1 MEIILKQDVNKL
13 GYKDEI
19 VKVRDGYANNYL
31 IPQGYAMVAT
41 PSNKKILA
49 ENLKQRA
56 FKEAKIKQDAEAFAE
71 TLNKV
76 EGLKIAAKASE
87 SGKIFGSV
95 NTIQIADAIK
105 AQFDIDVDRKKISIV
120 GDAIKETSGWN
131 SDEQSY
137 IASNSPVLIRGG
149 YCKIENS
156 AGIYAFNDSGG
167 TPSHVYGFRVCL
179 TF

>member
-31 IPQGYAMVAT
+31 IPQGYAIVAT

-56 FKEAKIKQDAEAFAE
+56 FKEAKIKQDAETFAE
-71 TLNKV
+71 TLNKI
-76 EGLKIAAKASE
+76 EGLRIAAKASE

-105 AQFDIDVDRKKISIV
+105 AQFDVEVDRKKISIV
-120 GDAIKETSGWN
+120 GDAIKEVGTHKVIVS
-131 SDEQSY
+131 
-137 IASNSPVLIRGG
+137 
-149 YCKIENS
+149 
-156 AGIYAFNDSGG
+156 IYKEIKSEITFE
-167 TPSHVYGFRVCL
+167 VYAE
-179 TF
+179 

>member
-87 SGKIFGSV
+87 TGKIFGSV

-120 GDAIKETSGWN
+120 GDAIKEIGTH
-131 SDEQSY
+131 
-137 IASNSPVLIRGG
+137 
-149 YCKIENS
+149 KIIVSVYKEIKS
-156 AGIYAFNDSGG
+156 EITFEVYAE
-167 TPSHVYGFRVCL
+167 
-179 TF
+179 

>member
-19 VKVRDGYANNYL
+19 VKVKDGYANNYL

-71 TLNKV
+71 TLNKI
-76 EGLKIAAKASE
+76 EGLRIAAKASE

-105 AQFDIDVDRKKISIV
+105 AQFDVEVDRKKISIV
-120 GDAIKETSGWN
+120 GDAIKEIGTH
-131 SDEQSY
+131 
-137 IASNSPVLIRGG
+137 
-149 YCKIENS
+149 KIIVSVYKEIKS
-156 AGIYAFNDSGG
+156 EITFEVYAE
-167 TPSHVYGFRVCL
+167 
-179 TF
+179 

>member
-19 VKVRDGYANNYL
+19 VKVKDGYANNYL
-31 IPQGYAMVAT
+31 IPQGYAVVAT
-41 PSNKKILA
+41 SSNRKILA

-56 FKEAKIKQDAEAFAE
+56 FKEEKLRKDAEEYAAS
-71 TLNKV
+71 LAKV

-105 AQFDIDVDRKKISIV
+105 AQFGIDVDRKKISIV
-120 GDAIKETSGWN
+120 GDAIKEVGNHKVVVS
-131 SDEQSY
+131 
-137 IASNSPVLIRGG
+137 
-149 YCKIENS
+149 
-156 AGIYAFNDSGG
+156 
-167 TPSHVYGFRVCL
+167 VYKDIKPEISFEV
-179 TF
+179 FAE

>member
-71 TLNKV
+71 TLNKI

-87 SGKIFGSV
+87 TGKIFGSV

-120 GDAIKETSGWN
+120 GDAIKEIGTH
-131 SDEQSY
+131 
-137 IASNSPVLIRGG
+137 
-149 YCKIENS
+149 KIIVSVYKEIKS
-156 AGIYAFNDSGG
+156 EITFEVYAE
-167 TPSHVYGFRVCL
+167 
-179 TF
+179 

>member
-105 AQFDIDVDRKKISIV
+105 AQFDIDVDRKKISIL
-120 GDAIKETSGWN
+120 GDAIKEVGTHKVIVSVYKEIK
-131 SDEQSY
+131 SE
-137 IASNSPVLIRGG
+137 ITFEV
-149 YCKIENS
+149 
-156 AGIYAFNDSGG
+156 YAE
-167 TPSHVYGFRVCL
+167 
-179 TF
+179 

>member
-19 VKVRDGYANNYL
+19 VKVKDGYANNYL

-120 GDAIKETSGWN
+120 GDAIKEIGTHKVIVSVYKEIK
-131 SDEQSY
+131 SE
-137 IASNSPVLIRGG
+137 ITFEV
-149 YCKIENS
+149 
-156 AGIYAFNDSGG
+156 YAE
-167 TPSHVYGFRVCL
+167 
-179 TF
+179 

>member
-1 MEIILKQDVNKL
+1 
-13 GYKDEI
+13 
-19 VKVRDGYANNYL
+19 
-31 IPQGYAMVAT
+31 MVAT

-120 GDAIKETSGWN
+120 GDAIKEIGTH
-131 SDEQSY
+131 
-137 IASNSPVLIRGG
+137 
-149 YCKIENS
+149 KIIVSVYKEIKS
-156 AGIYAFNDSGG
+156 EITFEVYAE
-167 TPSHVYGFRVCL
+167 
-179 TF
+179 

>member
-19 VKVRDGYANNYL
+19 IKVKDGYANNYL

-71 TLNKV
+71 TLNKI

-105 AQFDIDVDRKKISIV
+105 AQFDVEVDRKKISIV
-120 GDAIKETSGWN
+120 GDAIKEIGTHKVVVS
-131 SDEQSY
+131 
-137 IASNSPVLIRGG
+137 
-149 YCKIENS
+149 
-156 AGIYAFNDSGG
+156 IYKEIKSEITFE
-167 TPSHVYGFRVCL
+167 VYAE
-179 TF
+179 

>member
-19 VKVRDGYANNYL
+19 VKVKDGYANNYL

-56 FKEAKIKQDAEAFAE
+56 FKEAKIKQDAEAYAE
-71 TLNKV
+71 TLNKI

-120 GDAIKETSGWN
+120 GDAIKEIGTHKVVVSVYKEIK
-131 SDEQSY
+131 SE
-137 IASNSPVLIRGG
+137 IRFDV
-149 YCKIENS
+149 
-156 AGIYAFNDSGG
+156 YAA
-167 TPSHVYGFRVCL
+167 
-179 TF
+179 

>member
-120 GDAIKETSGWN
+120 GDAIKEIGTH
-131 SDEQSY
+131 
-137 IASNSPVLIRGG
+137 
-149 YCKIENS
+149 KIIVSVYKE
-156 AGIYAFNDSGG
+156 IKTEITFEVYAE
-167 TPSHVYGFRVCL
+167 
-179 TF
+179 

>member
-19 VKVRDGYANNYL
+19 VKVKDGYANNYL

-71 TLNKV
+71 TLNKI

-105 AQFDIDVDRKKISIV
+105 AQFEVEVDRKKISIV
-120 GDAIKETSGWN
+120 GDAIKEVGTHKVIVSVYKEIK
-131 SDEQSY
+131 SE
-137 IASNSPVLIRGG
+137 ITFEV
-149 YCKIENS
+149 
-156 AGIYAFNDSGG
+156 YAE
-167 TPSHVYGFRVCL
+167 
-179 TF
+179 

>member
-31 IPQGYAMVAT
+31 IPQGYAIVAT

-71 TLNKV
+71 RLNKI

-105 AQFDIDVDRKKISIV
+105 AQFDVEVDRKKISIV
-120 GDAIKETSGWN
+120 GDAIKEVGTHKVIVSVYKEIK
-131 SDEQSY
+131 SE
-137 IASNSPVLIRGG
+137 ITFEV
-149 YCKIENS
+149 
-156 AGIYAFNDSGG
+156 YAE
-167 TPSHVYGFRVCL
+167 
-179 TF
+179 

>member
-19 VKVRDGYANNYL
+19 VKVKDGYANNYL
-31 IPQGYAMVAT
+31 IPQGYAIVAT

-71 TLNKV
+71 TLNKI

-120 GDAIKETSGWN
+120 GDAIKEVGTHKVVVSVYKEIK
-131 SDEQSY
+131 SE
-137 IASNSPVLIRGG
+137 ITFEV
-149 YCKIENS
+149 
-156 AGIYAFNDSGG
+156 YAE
-167 TPSHVYGFRVCL
+167 
-179 TF
+179 

>member
-71 TLNKV
+71 TLNKI
-76 EGLKIAAKASE
+76 EGLRIAAKASE
-87 SGKIFGSV
+87 TGKIFGSV

-105 AQFDIDVDRKKISIV
+105 AQFDVEVDRKKISIV
-120 GDAIKETSGWN
+120 GDAIKEVGTHKVIVSVYKEIK
-131 SDEQSY
+131 SE
-137 IASNSPVLIRGG
+137 ITFEV
-149 YCKIENS
+149 
-156 AGIYAFNDSGG
+156 YAE
-167 TPSHVYGFRVCL
+167 
-179 TF
+179 

>member
-19 VKVRDGYANNYL
+19 VKVKDGYANNYL

-71 TLNKV
+71 TLNKI

-87 SGKIFGSV
+87 TGKIFGSV

-120 GDAIKETSGWN
+120 GDAIKEVGTHKVIVSVYKEIK
-131 SDEQSY
+131 SE
-137 IASNSPVLIRGG
+137 ITFEV
-149 YCKIENS
+149 
-156 AGIYAFNDSGG
+156 YAE
-167 TPSHVYGFRVCL
+167 
-179 TF
+179 

>member
-120 GDAIKETSGWN
+120 GDAIKEIGTHKVIVSVYKEIK
-131 SDEQSY
+131 SE
-137 IASNSPVLIRGG
+137 ITFEV
-149 YCKIENS
+149 
-156 AGIYAFNDSGG
+156 YAE
-167 TPSHVYGFRVCL
+167 
-179 TF
+179 

>member
-31 IPQGYAMVAT
+31 IPQGYAIVAT

-71 TLNKV
+71 TLNKI

-87 SGKIFGSV
+87 TGKIFGSV

-105 AQFDIDVDRKKISIV
+105 AQFDVEVDRKKISIV
-120 GDAIKETSGWN
+120 GDAIKEVGTHKVIVSVYKEIK
-131 SDEQSY
+131 SE
-137 IASNSPVLIRGG
+137 ITFEV
-149 YCKIENS
+149 
-156 AGIYAFNDSGG
+156 YAE
-167 TPSHVYGFRVCL
+167 
-179 TF
+179 

>member
-19 VKVRDGYANNYL
+19 VKVKDGYANNYL
-31 IPQGYAMVAT
+31 IPQGYAIVAT

-56 FKEAKIKQDAEAFAE
+56 FKEAKIKQDAEAYAE
-71 TLNKV
+71 ALNKV

-120 GDAIKETSGWN
+120 GDAIKEIGTHKVVVSVYKEIK
-131 SDEQSY
+131 SE
-137 IASNSPVLIRGG
+137 ITFEV
-149 YCKIENS
+149 
-156 AGIYAFNDSGG
+156 YAE
-167 TPSHVYGFRVCL
+167 
-179 TF
+179 

>member
-19 VKVRDGYANNYL
+19 VKVKDGYANNYL

-56 FKEAKIKQDAEAFAE
+56 FKEAKIKQDAEAYAE
-71 TLNKV
+71 TLNKI

-120 GDAIKETSGWN
+120 GDAIKEIGTH
-131 SDEQSY
+131 
-137 IASNSPVLIRGG
+137 
-149 YCKIENS
+149 KIIVSVYKEIKS
-156 AGIYAFNDSGG
+156 EITFEVYAE
-167 TPSHVYGFRVCL
+167 
-179 TF
+179 

>member
-1 MEIILKQDVNKL
+1 MEVILKQDVNKL

-31 IPQGYAMVAT
+31 IPQGYAIMAT
-41 PSNKKILA
+41 ESNKKILA
-49 ENLKQRA
+49 ENIKQRT
-56 FKEAKIKQDAEAFAE
+56 FKEVKIRQEAEEFAARLA
-71 TLNKV
+71 TI

-120 GDAIKETSGWN
+120 GDAIKEIGTHKVVVSVYK
-131 SDEQSY
+131 E
-137 IASNSPVLIRGG
+137 IKPEITFEV
-149 YCKIENS
+149 
-156 AGIYAFNDSGG
+156 YAE
-167 TPSHVYGFRVCL
+167 
-179 TF
+179 

>member
-49 ENLKQRA
+49 ENLKQRS

-120 GDAIKETSGWN
+120 GDAIKEIGTH
-131 SDEQSY
+131 
-137 IASNSPVLIRGG
+137 
-149 YCKIENS
+149 KIIVSVYKEIKS
-156 AGIYAFNDSGG
+156 EITFEVYAE
-167 TPSHVYGFRVCL
+167 
-179 TF
+179 